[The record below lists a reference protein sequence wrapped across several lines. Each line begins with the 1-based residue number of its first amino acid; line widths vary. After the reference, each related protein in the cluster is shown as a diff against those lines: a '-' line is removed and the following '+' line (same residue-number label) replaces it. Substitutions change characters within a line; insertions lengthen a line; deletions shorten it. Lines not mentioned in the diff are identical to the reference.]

1 MAQVCGRAA
10 SAGMPW
16 TKPSSH
22 AGENGANRYKNV
34 DLNAHSALMADA
46 WGFRGVVNSASDR

>member
-34 DLNAHSALMADA
+34 DLNAHSALMAAA
-46 WGFRGVVNSASDR
+46 W